1 MSYID
6 NTKRDLYTK
15 LYMLESENEILRKQI
30 IELKKQNNELLDN
43 ANIKRQTTSEEPNEV
58 QRGDTSDRDRVF

>member
-6 NTKRDLYTK
+6 NTKRDLYSK
-15 LYMLESENEILRKQI
+15 IYILESENELLRKQI

-43 ANIKRQTTSEEPNEV
+43 ANLKRQTTDQESNDLLN
-58 QRGDTSDRDRVF
+58 GDNR

>member
-15 LYMLESENEILRKQI
+15 LYMLESENELLKKQI

-43 ANIKRQTTSEEPNEV
+43 ANLKRQTTSEEPNEV
-58 QRGDTSDRDRVF
+58 QRGDTSDGDRVF

>member
-6 NTKRDLYTK
+6 NTKRDLYSK
-15 LYMLESENEILRKQI
+15 LYILESENELLRKQI

-43 ANIKRQTTSEEPNEV
+43 ANFKRQTTSEEPNEV